1 MPAQGRL
8 HSLTNGGFREAQ
20 IQGSLFGDELGK
32 QSGMSRP
39 KAVIGDSTPHTPYR
53 IGTVL
58 RCALSTITN
67 SRKTNL
73 SVELAFR
80 WA

>member
-1 MPAQGRL
+1 MLYGC
-8 HSLTNGGFREAQ
+8 F
-20 IQGSLFGDELGK
+20 
-32 QSGMSRP
+32 RP

-73 SVELAFR
+73 SAELAFR